1 MTTQPIDTMQQGS
14 VLGWNLAFSAGATA
28 ASYAWV
34 SPRFAFALALGAGLE
49 LMNFR
54 SLYSSCHRIFGMG
67 AEGVSGAGPAVGA
80 FGLRFLLLAA
90 VLFFALREGLHP
102 AGLLVGLSLI
112 IPAVVIAAWRARP
125 AIDPNAPALP
135 DDDPAWDT
143 WNPWLAHENVPA
155 DEEEDEIS

>member
-1 MTTQPIDTMQQGS
+1 MTTHSIDTMEQGT

-28 ASYAWV
+28 ASYVWV

-49 LMNFR
+49 VMNFR
-54 SLYSSCHRIFGMG
+54 SLYSSCHRIFGLG

-90 VLFFALREGLHP
+90 VLFFALREGMHP
-102 AGLLVGLSLI
+102 VGLLVGLSLI
-112 IPAVVIAAWRARP
+112 MPAVVVAAWRSRP

-135 DDDPAWDT
+135 DDDPAWDI
-143 WNPWLAHENVPA
+143 WNPWLAHENAPA
-155 DEEEDEIS
+155 DEEEDENS